1 MHRSPGQRRCPVWS
15 NAGGGIAVPFSAL
28 SLPVRLV
35 GDGIPVPCV
44 DGHER
49 PYLSCDAAASTA
61 PLPAVLSAVEE
72 FLPWYSSVHRGAGY
86 KSQRSTDA
94 YEAARESVLN
104 FAGRNG
110 RDDIAVICRNT
121 TEAVNHLAYRLRL
134 TKQDV
139 VVTTVVEH
147 HANLLPWARVARC
160 RYVECEKDG
169 TIGIAAVTEALDDK
183 PPPKLLT
190 ITGAS
195 NVTGW
200 MPLIAE
206 IVAEA
211 HQRGVPVMVDAAQLA
226 PHRQLP
232 DGPDFIAW
240 SGHKMYAPFG
250 AGVLIGPRQM
260 FIEGDPFL
268 VGGGAVDLVELDEV
282 VWTQPPEKEEAGSP
296 NVVGAV
302 ALGAAIEHLT
312 QIGWPAIVA
321 HDNQLSSALRRG
333 LAAIPGVRLLGPGP
347 EAETLPV
354 ATFTV
359 GGIAHSLLAA
369 RLSAEDAI
377 GVRHGCFCAH
387 PYLMRLLGLESADV
401 ERYRAQVR
409 AGNRADIPGAV
420 RASLGINAT
429 ISDVERLCAAV
440 ARLASGDPAPVQYD
454 QDRQT
459 GDFSP
464 AGPRAPG
471 LAAERRH
478 GSSCSTG

>member
-1 MHRSPGQRRCPVWS
+1 
-15 NAGGGIAVPFSAL
+15 
-28 SLPVRLV
+28 VRLV

-44 DGHER
+44 DGLER

-104 FAGRNG
+104 FAGRNR

-169 TIGIAAVTEALDDK
+169 TIGMAALTEALDEK
-183 PPPKLLT
+183 PAPKLLT

-200 MPLIAE
+200 MPFIAG

-226 PHRQLP
+226 PHRRLP
-232 DGPDFIAW
+232 DGPDFLALSLDPAPREGRSGIAQR
-240 SGHKMYAPFG
+240 GG
-250 AGVLIGPRQM
+250 
-260 FIEGDPFL
+260 
-268 VGGGAVDLVELDEV
+268 GGGAGGCCRTLNANRM
-282 VWTQPPEKEEAGSP
+282 AGHSRP
-296 NVVGAV
+296 RQSTFVS
-302 ALGAAIEHLT
+302 AA
-312 QIGWPAIVA
+312 
-321 HDNQLSSALRRG
+321 
-333 LAAIPGVRLLGPGP
+333 
-347 EAETLPV
+347 
-354 ATFTV
+354 
-359 GGIAHSLLAA
+359 
-369 RLSAEDAI
+369 
-377 GVRHGCFCAH
+377 
-387 PYLMRLLGLESADV
+387 
-401 ERYRAQVR
+401 
-409 AGNRADIPGAV
+409 PGA
-420 RASLGINAT
+420 G
-429 ISDVERLCAAV
+429 CH
-440 ARLASGDPAPVQYD
+440 
-454 QDRQT
+454 
-459 GDFSP
+459 
-464 AGPRAPG
+464 PRRP
-471 LAAERRH
+471 
-478 GSSCSTG
+478 SSRPRP